1 MFLGSSQIYYYLG
14 TGLLFTAG
22 SAVVYNGWDYY
33 APRQNN
39 KIICLAHINTNL
51 LACLWLIQGILMLA
65 CCVSYSVFTSYDA
78 KSKKK
83 TFLVTYSALFLKV
96 CPKVVKLLH
105 LFNFCQLFAII
116 FDLLIL
122 PECNSYKLRY
132 LFVIA
137 LSINWLIAIWGLML
151 RKRIL
156 LPPFVYDPA
165 TYKKGYLTS
174 LRDFIEPMGI

>member
-1 MFLGSSQIYYYLG
+1 
-14 TGLLFTAG
+14 
-22 SAVVYNGWDYY
+22 
-33 APRQNN
+33 
-39 KIICLAHINTNL
+39 
-51 LACLWLIQGILMLA
+51 MLA

-132 LFVIA
+132 LFGKFNYPLKPLVIA

-174 LRDFIEPMGI
+174 LRVCFIF